1 VLPADPFKPLGPVL
15 EPQKEAWRQ
24 AQKAAGAALG
34 LPLSI
39 YDFSESNDNFGDLK
53 KYETWMPRFMGNLTH
68 AFRFAYQ
75 GREVNRAGNAVV
87 RFNVGDTE
95 QMNEILARAAGMQP
109 RRLTEEWARI
119 QALSEQSAF
128 WQLRRQDLMRQFG
141 EAVKT
146 GDQESRDRILDTIKE
161 FNKKLPEE
169 MRAYGITSTGLR
181 TSVEQRLRA
190 KALQEQGLPV
200 HKRDIPLQKSLEP
213 YYPHGWGK
221 DQVDAKPVQ

>member
-1 VLPADPFKPLGPVL
+1 
-15 EPQKEAWRQ
+15 
-24 AQKAAGAALG
+24 
-34 LPLSI
+34 
-39 YDFSESNDNFGDLK
+39 
-53 KYETWMPRFMGNLTH
+53 
-68 AFRFAYQ
+68 
-75 GREVNRAGNAVV
+75 VV